1 MHWLSSWNFTI
12 TFWNKTNFVPCD
24 RNTINVKGKTM
35 IEHCIL
41 QLSGRRIYSYS
52 LNLNAFFT
60 FLWIFILT
68 CGSGSDIFLIK
79 ILNFLFCFIFHSC
92 WNYKSERNNSGLG
105 QGHWGTTSQCY
116 KLVWMLYKLIC
127 CSRIPCDIS
136 QNIFCISTTSGNYF
150 WTSNFL
156 RCFKLWKSTFP

>member
-1 MHWLSSWNFTI
+1 M
-12 TFWNKTNFVPCD
+12 
-24 RNTINVKGKTM
+24 
-35 IEHCIL
+35 
-41 QLSGRRIYSYS
+41 
-52 LNLNAFFT
+52 NAFST

-136 QNIFCISTTSGNYF
+136 QNIFCISTTSGNYL

-156 RCFKLWKSTFP
+156 RCFKPWKAPSLKIPFWSFISLEVEGNSSLMCICRLQLVAIALSSLSLLTL